1 MYPCDGEHGSV
12 DANRYDSEG
21 LVRLDEAECWA
32 FLRAHRL
39 GRIALIQYERPL
51 IFPVN
56 YAVDGDTVVFR
67 TARGSKLTAAGRE
80 ASVVFEVD
88 DVDDDLR
95 SGTSVL
101 VHGTLDE
108 ISAPEDRALASS
120 LSIDTWA
127 PGERDHVV
135 RVTPQ
140 WLTGRRVVTE
150 PEQLAHNGTDTREE
164 STT

>member
-1 MYPCDGEHGSV
+1 M
-12 DANRYDSEG
+12 DANRYDNEG

-39 GRIALIQYERPL
+39 GRIALIQYDRPL

-56 YAVDGDTVVFR
+56 YVADGETVVFR
-67 TARGSKLTAAGRE
+67 TARGSKLTAAGRDS
-80 ASVVFEVD
+80 SVVFEVD
-88 DVDDDLR
+88 DVDDELR

-101 VHGTLDE
+101 VHGTLGE
-108 ISAPEDRALASS
+108 ISAPEDRELASS

-140 WLTGRRVVTE
+140 WLTGRRIVTE
-150 PEQLAHNGTDTREE
+150 SDQHAHNGTDARED

>member
-1 MYPCDGEHGSV
+1 M

-39 GRIALIQYERPL
+39 GRIALIQYDRPL

-56 YAVDGDTVVFR
+56 YVVDGDTVVFR
-67 TARGSKLTAAGRE
+67 TARGSKLTAAGRD

-88 DVDDDLR
+88 DVDDELR

-101 VHGTLDE
+101 VHGTLGE
-108 ISAPEDRALASS
+108 ISTPEERALASS

-140 WLTGRRVVTE
+140 WLTGRRIVTE
-150 PEQLAHNGTDTREE
+150 SDPHAHNGTETRED